1 MLDQKYFPRV
11 ISISLYFPSKP
22 SLHHTPTTSVV
33 RIARLY
39 RSQTYKMYFTS
50 VSEGEVEVDTVEE
63 EEQLET

>member
-1 MLDQKYFPRV
+1 
-11 ISISLYFPSKP
+11 
-22 SLHHTPTTSVV
+22 
-33 RIARLY
+33 LY